1 MKYTPGQFMNFYNR
15 KGHEFIKDESNAIK
29 CSNGECNNPCST
41 KDNSYKLYN
50 VIATIRSEIESEK
63 SYGDYH
69 NILIENSVFSVEYC
83 CPSRT
88 SGPISVKLSCK
99 ISVSD
104 EGEQLSLF

>member
-1 MKYTPGQFMNFYNR
+1 MNFYNR

-63 SYGDYH
+63 SYDDYY
-69 NILIENSVFSVEYC
+69 NILIENSTFSVKYH
-83 CPSRT
+83 CPSGFRT
-88 SGPISVKLSCK
+88 NNPLAVKLSCR